1 MPPPTTTAPQ
11 VLQCAADFTQ
21 FNPFSGTC
29 FGVFTS
35 KLNWQDADSDCKKR
49 SATLAVFE
57 TWESIKWFENLRHT
71 NTSELFRAFNPL
83 TALKIARQKLIKIEI
98 SLSLR
103 RVQNRQ
109 KQSRKTMI
117 KVPFPSRHVLLLCSI
132 KKFHFLF
139 LWVLKK
145 QYNNTPST

>member
-1 MPPPTTTAPQ
+1 M
-11 VLQCAADFTQ
+11 
-21 FNPFSGTC
+21 

-71 NTSELFRAFNPL
+71 NTSELLRTFNPL
-83 TALKIARQKLIKIEI
+83 TALKIARQKLIKIEM

-109 KQSRKTMI
+109 KQTRKTMM
-117 KVPFPSRHVLLLCSI
+117 KALSLYVVTCYFCAQLSSFFFSSI
-132 KKFHFLF
+132 
-139 LWVLKK
+139 
-145 QYNNTPST
+145 